1 MPHIRNILIV
11 ENDTVWI
18 KTLQYYLQ
26 DHNVRFFSVATVKE
40 GKAIIAEHLI
50 HLALIDRLLGDNQD
64 GIELLKWIKQQ
75 DDYAD
80 IQIAILSML
89 DDITEKK
96 RGFAQHVDEY
106 IVKSLHPF
114 EIQYRILKLLAR
126 TYWVGLTEI
135 KLADNVVVDLTT
147 KCLVIDQTAVRLE
160 HISLQI
166 LKFLFKY
173 RGKPVAREPLLRH
186 AGIENIENIENM
198 HSVDD
203 HIQHIRKILG
213 KYSNLIITVK
223 NIGFML
229 V

>member
-26 DHNVRFFSVATVKE
+26 DYNVRFFSVATVKE
-40 GKAIIAEHLI
+40 GKVIISEHLI
-50 HLALIDRLLGDNQD
+50 HLALIDRLLGDDED

-106 IVKSLHPF
+106 IVKSLHPC
-114 EIQYRILKLLAR
+114 EIQYRILKLLSR

-135 KLADNVVVDLTT
+135 KLADNVIVDLTT

-173 RGKPVAREPLLRH
+173 RGTPVPREPLLRH
-186 AGIENIENIENM
+186 AGIEDISHM
-198 HSVDD
+198 HSVDH

-213 KYSNLIITVK
+213 KYSNIIITVK